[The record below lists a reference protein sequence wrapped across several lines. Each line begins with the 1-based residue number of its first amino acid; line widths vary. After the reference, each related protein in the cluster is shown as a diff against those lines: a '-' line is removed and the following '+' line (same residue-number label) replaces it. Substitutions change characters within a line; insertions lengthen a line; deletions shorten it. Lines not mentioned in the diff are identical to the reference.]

1 MQPSIGILLREL
13 TRLYA
18 QASRE
23 HVTSGHDTSS
33 TQSHVLIELGRAGL
47 LTQHELGLR
56 LSLDKGWVSRA
67 VESLVQAELVTK
79 SRNDNDRRSRW
90 LQLTPQGNTRYQALN
105 ASLDTFAEQ
114 LMQPLASAQRSSIHQ
129 ALLLLL
135 NGLQGQLPADINEA
149 ASEVQLALAAAPDA
163 SPLTPAAQADAGL
176 EAQAPFI
183 AAAQPALSGHTP
195 ESATAAVDSRSNPID
210 VDSDATPAP
219 ALMHEAPAPTL
230 QHDPVASDH
239 TAASTVAQAAAPEP
253 APQVAAAPPAQ
264 APLAEESAPESIVAQ
279 AAPPEPAP
287 RIEAAPPALVH
298 AHVRSEMASEATP
311 KPIQAHGDKPSSVA
325 RHGASGS
332 APNRILGSKTL
343 PTRPLLSHKVLN
355 TPALKSLASVEAKR
369 SSPGASAETPHK
381 VHPES
386 KIETPPVIRVAP
398 HGSGL
403 PAASKNPANPATRNA
418 TPLQARPLSVT
429 QPAVRE
435 APPPVKAPSAPA
447 ASEPAR
453 SGGSL
458 FQKLLSQGSLFNKL
472 LQREPQVVAVE
483 EVVEEI
489 EAEEIDPVD
498 GVLFQQASPS
508 DWNEIRNLLTAN
520 RMSVQGALNHLNH
533 FVLATENGRT
543 VGAIG
548 MEIYGDIALVRS
560 LVVASHVRGR
570 AIGKRLVKHL
580 IERAR
585 ARHLSALYLLTGN
598 ADTLFVRYGFEK
610 MPRADLPTKLY
621 VSLELQGPSSS
632 ASTGMHL
639 AL

>member
-264 APLAEESAPESIVAQ
+264 APLRWCTRMSGPKWRLRQRPSRFRLMATSRPAWRDMALR
-279 AAPPEPAP
+279 ARPPT
-287 RIEAAPPALVH
+287 VSW
-298 AHVRSEMASEATP
+298 VP
-311 KPIQAHGDKPSSVA
+311 KPCRPDPCY
-325 RHGASGS
+325 R
-332 APNRILGSKTL
+332 
-343 PTRPLLSHKVLN
+343 TRC
-355 TPALKSLASVEAKR
+355 
-369 SSPGASAETPHK
+369 
-381 VHPES
+381 
-386 KIETPPVIRVAP
+386 
-398 HGSGL
+398 
-403 PAASKNPANPATRNA
+403 
-418 TPLQARPLSVT
+418 
-429 QPAVRE
+429 
-435 APPPVKAPSAPA
+435 
-447 ASEPAR
+447 
-453 SGGSL
+453 
-458 FQKLLSQGSLFNKL
+458 
-472 LQREPQVVAVE
+472 
-483 EVVEEI
+483 
-489 EAEEIDPVD
+489 
-498 GVLFQQASPS
+498 
-508 DWNEIRNLLTAN
+508 
-520 RMSVQGALNHLNH
+520 
-533 FVLATENGRT
+533 
-543 VGAIG
+543 
-548 MEIYGDIALVRS
+548 
-560 LVVASHVRGR
+560 
-570 AIGKRLVKHL
+570 
-580 IERAR
+580 
-585 ARHLSALYLLTGN
+585 
-598 ADTLFVRYGFEK
+598 
-610 MPRADLPTKLY
+610 
-621 VSLELQGPSSS
+621 
-632 ASTGMHL
+632 
-639 AL
+639 